1 MLDPNAVD
9 QLFRRQSLFLRA
21 QHHWRA
27 VRVVRADVVDFV
39 ALQAHEAHPDVGL
52 DVLNEVADVD
62 LTIGIGQGG
71 GD

>member
-1 MLDPNAVD
+1 MLNPNAVN
-9 QLFRRQSLFLRA
+9 QLLRCQSLFLRA
-21 QHHWRA
+21 QHYRRA
-27 VRVVRADVVDFV
+27 VRIVRTDVVDFV
-39 ALQAHEAHPDVGL
+39 ALQAHEAHPDIGL